1 MMKTVCVF
9 DDLIELLDRGLNKN
23 LLRRSDTLAAKIS
36 KWPKKSTRREPSRAC
51 DAEKGFTQRCKT
63 LFDLALRPEGP
74 EGLNTGSAEDVS
86 EGVEQLRRDRVVVE
100 RD

>member
-51 DAEKGFTQRCKT
+51 DAEKGFKVRSK
-63 LFDLALRPEGP
+63 
-74 EGLNTGSAEDVS
+74 GSRDTSHVAGAIRNES
-86 EGVEQLRRDRVVVE
+86 LQMGVASVVLCN
-100 RD
+100 